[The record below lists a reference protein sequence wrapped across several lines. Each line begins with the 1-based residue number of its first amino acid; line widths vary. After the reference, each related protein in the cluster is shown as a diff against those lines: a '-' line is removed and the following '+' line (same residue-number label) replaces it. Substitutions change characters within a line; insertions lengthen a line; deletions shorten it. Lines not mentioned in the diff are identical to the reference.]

1 MRANQSSRARVEP
14 VMTALF
20 DIDCESM
27 SGNEPT
33 TFLAYRQDRSDP
45 VWNSS
50 VAIGRIDSESNDTSL
65 PLDDRPHAK
74 PKTSSYRLLDW
85 LSAIGLLLASLA
97 IVITVKHFIL

>member
-20 DIDCESM
+20 DIDRESL

-33 TFLAYRQDRSDP
+33 TFVAYRQDRSDP

-50 VAIGRIDSESNDTSL
+50 VALERIDSESNDTSL
-65 PLDDRPHAK
+65 PLDDRSHPK
-74 PKTSSYRLLDW
+74 PTSPYRLLDW

-97 IVITVKHFIL
+97 IVITVKHLIL